1 MCLIWNL
8 LMDIWL
14 NLRVNS
20 PTLGEKVRNIY
31 NLFKYLTL
39 PWYTHQQISREL
51 FHSSRQDEL
60 SNRSADSTMPLC
72 CTCLFYPLSGS
83 QLCCH
88 CSSVLHLSRK
98 TVKTVLGRLFSVVLL
113 TAWHKQKSCWIF
125 YCITLLFCTVIHLG
139 HEKSL
144 AL

>member
-39 PWYTHQQISREL
+39 P
-51 FHSSRQDEL
+51 
-60 SNRSADSTMPLC
+60 
-72 CTCLFYPLSGS
+72 
-83 QLCCH
+83 
-88 CSSVLHLSRK
+88 
-98 TVKTVLGRLFSVVLL
+98 
-113 TAWHKQKSCWIF
+113 
-125 YCITLLFCTVIHLG
+125 
-139 HEKSL
+139 
-144 AL
+144 